1 MRSEIVVSVAS
12 IGRTSVGKLEP
23 SPSPSSDVLF
33 TKLTFTLDAACTAQ
47 MAESGI
53 DAPGAELGGTKPE
66 HMRLR
71 HEADKGRVLQQ
82 PDTEMLAACGIVA
95 GASLLLA

>member
-1 MRSEIVVSVAS
+1 
-12 IGRTSVGKLEP
+12 
-23 SPSPSSDVLF
+23 
-33 TKLTFTLDAACTAQ
+33 

>member
-1 MRSEIVVSVAS
+1 MHPPELFPRGLRWLRVA
-12 IGRTSVGKLEP
+12 IG
-23 SPSPSSDVLF
+23 
-33 TKLTFTLDAACTAQ
+33 
-47 MAESGI
+47 
-53 DAPGAELGGTKPE
+53 APGAELGGTKPE

-82 PDTEMLAACGIVA
+82 PDTELLAACGIVA